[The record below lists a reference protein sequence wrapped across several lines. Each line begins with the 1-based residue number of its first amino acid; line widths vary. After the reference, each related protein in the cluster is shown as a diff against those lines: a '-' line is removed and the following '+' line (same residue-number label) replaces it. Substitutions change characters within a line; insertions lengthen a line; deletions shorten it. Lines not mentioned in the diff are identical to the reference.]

1 MIVFSLPTFFNQCL
15 NAANALMLRCNFRAI
30 ILGVSAL
37 SLAPA
42 SASAQT
48 FTNAGT
54 WSYTVPSGVSAV
66 EVQVSGA
73 GGGGGG
79 SDSAAGGNGGAG
91 SKITAVIT
99 VTPGQILS
107 GTIGG
112 GGRTGFTA
120 GEIAAGFGSPCT
132 GGGLG
137 GTGIGGGGSGANANC
152 TAIGYSGGGGGG
164 GGGTTFAINGIVFIQ
179 AGGGGGG
186 GGGAN
191 GPAGFA
197 GGTNTNL
204 TTTTV
209 CGAASVGT
217 SATIFNG
224 DGGGGGSGG
233 GGYTSGTAGIS
244 NNDGVNATGGGGGGN
259 CRTNSTR
266 ILSAAITALGGSG
279 AVGQSIPTAIAGPSG
294 ANGSVTISLSSI
306 NVQKMSSVTT
316 DTFSALNPKAVPG
329 ATVRYCIIMSNVWS
343 TSASNVVITDV
354 LPAQTS
360 FVSNS
365 LAAGTDCANATAPA
379 TNASISG
386 TTVSANVGTLAP
398 SASYA
403 LVYRVVLN

>member
-1 MIVFSLPTFFNQCL
+1 MIVFSLQTFLRL
-15 NAANALMLRCNFRAI
+15 NPLVAFRRNLS
-30 ILGVSAL
+30 ILVLAVSTLLLLPSVAT
-37 SLAPA
+37 
-42 SASAQT
+42 AQT

-54 WSYTVPSGVSAV
+54 WSYTVPAGVSAI

-79 SDSAAGGNGGAG
+79 SDSARGGNGGAG
-91 SKITAVIT
+91 TKVTAVIS

-120 GEIAAGFGSPCT
+120 GETAAGFGSPCT
-132 GGGLG
+132 GGGAG
-137 GTGIGGGGSGANANC
+137 GTGVGGGGSGANANC
-152 TAIGYSGGGGGG
+152 TAVGYSGGGGGG
-164 GGGTTFAINGIVFIQ
+164 GGGTSFAINGVVFIQ

-191 GPAGFA
+191 GPI
-197 GGTNTNL
+197 GTNGTSNTNL
-204 TTTTV
+204 TTAIT
-209 CGAASVGT
+209 CGIFATGAS
-217 SATIFNG
+217 SPSFNG
-224 DGGGGGSGG
+224 DGGGGGGGG
-233 GGYTSGTAGIS
+233 GGYSSGTAGIS
-244 NNDGVNATGGGGGGN
+244 NNDGVSATGGGGGGN
-259 CRTNSTR
+259 CRTTSTR
-266 ILSAAITALGGSG
+266 FFSATTSADGGLGAAGQTQPSG
-279 AVGQSIPTAIAGPSG
+279 AAGPSG
-294 ANGSVTISLSSI
+294 SNGSVTISLSSI
-306 NVQKMSSVTT
+306 NVQKISSIDA
-316 DTFSALNPKAVPG
+316 DTVSAFNPKAVPG
-329 ATVRYCIIMSNVWS
+329 ATISYCIVTSNVWS

-354 LPAQTS
+354 LPARTS

-365 LAAGTDCANATAPA
+365 LSAGTTCANATAPA